1 MSLFLDYGAF
11 RVHRRRQLIH
21 FVDVSRVRGLADI
34 RPGTRRVFVAR
45 RIRWATF
52 ADGFLGAFVNDLAT
66 GSIVAL
72 ERLFVSLEVRH

>member
-1 MSLFLDYGAF
+1 MSLFLGYGAL

-21 FVDVSRVRGLADI
+21 FVDVSRVRGLADV

-45 RIRWATF
+45 WIRWATF
-52 ADGFLGAFVNDLAT
+52 ADGLLGAFFDDLAT
-66 GSIVAL
+66 SCVVAF